1 MKKDVLDAI
10 QFSEEISSIEAF
22 AANPLYRK
30 AIVMSIINIGEL
42 TKSLPDDF
50 RSDHQEIQWRQIAGM
65 RDIAAHGYQII
76 DDEIV
81 WDVVKNYLPKLLGF
95 ILTQQENEVNEP

>member
-1 MKKDVLDAI
+1 MSNRIWVILEHMKKDVLDAI

-42 TKSLPDDF
+42 TKNLPDDF
-50 RSDHQEIQWRQIAGM
+50 RSAHQEIQL
-65 RDIAAHGYQII
+65 
-76 DDEIV
+76 
-81 WDVVKNYLPKLLGF
+81 YL
-95 ILTQQENEVNEP
+95 NS